1 MKKLFYFVLILN
13 VAFSLLSCS
22 KSEHGAVSG
31 TSAAAPSFTLSDL
44 QKHTVSLEDYKNR
57 VVMLEFF
64 ASWCPPCRMSAPEIK
79 SVYEKYKDK
88 GLVVLAISIDKGPDA
103 EDAVRSFV
111 KEFDLPYPALMDD
124 GKASSRYGVVS
135 IPTSVVIDKQG
146 NIRNRHIGLSPDF
159 STTLSKEV
167 EALL

>member
-1 MKKLFYFVLILN
+1 MNKLFYTILILSTA
-13 VAFSLLSCS
+13 VTFFSCS
-22 KSEHGAVSG
+22 KGEQGAVSEK
-31 TSAAAPSFTLSDL
+31 SAAPSFVLSDL
-44 QKHTVSLEDYKNR
+44 QKHQVSLENYKNR

-64 ASWCPPCRMSAPEIK
+64 ASWCPPCQMSAPEIK

-88 GLVVLAISIDKGPDA
+88 GFVVLAISIDKGPDA
-103 EDAVRSFV
+103 AGAVSSFV

-124 GKASSRYGVVS
+124 GKASRQYGVVS

-146 NIRNRHIGLSPDF
+146 RIRSRHIGLSPDF
-159 STTLSKEV
+159 SKALSKEI